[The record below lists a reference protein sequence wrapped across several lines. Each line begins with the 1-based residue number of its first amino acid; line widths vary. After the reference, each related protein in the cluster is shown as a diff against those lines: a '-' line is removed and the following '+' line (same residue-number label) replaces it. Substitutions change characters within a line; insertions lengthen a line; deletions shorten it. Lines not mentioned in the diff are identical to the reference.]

1 MTLNKRDH
9 YDNPGVDMTTSQ
21 LFYDAI
27 SSIVEKLPLD
37 LDDEQ
42 RYDHLLKCMQTI
54 FPFDAA
60 AVLKLDGSLLK
71 PLATRGLSDD
81 VLGRRFV
88 VNEHPR
94 FSQALNSRDPVHF
107 ESDSTLPDPY
117 DGLIDD
123 EAFNTQ
129 VHDCMGISLFIDEK
143 PWGLLTLDAVNPGT
157 FDNLNPLEI
166 KTFTRLTEAAV
177 KSAERID
184 TLESNAAHH
193 QLVNQALS
201 SESPGRII
209 GNSLPIQKL
218 KDEVAIVAQ
227 SHLSVLVLGETGV
240 GKELVARRV
249 HSLSPR
255 SLGPLIYINC
265 AALPENIAESELFG
279 HIKGAFSGAIAD
291 RAGKFEVADR
301 GTLFLDEIGELPLSI
316 QPKLL
321 RALQS
326 GEIQRVGSDKLIKV
340 NVRIIAAT
348 NRDLQKEVAEKRFRA
363 DLFHRLSVYP
373 ITVPPLRDRGKD
385 ILLLSG
391 YLLEEN
397 QKRLGVEG
405 LRITPEAKYLLTAY
419 DWPGNVREL
428 EHTLSRAAL
437 KAIAEQGRSK
447 RSIVINYYHLDIKP
461 KHTNSSTTQADS
473 LVLQQTDFSQ
483 LNLQANGNLKN
494 ATEEFQRQ
502 FIEKILHKH
511 NGNQAAAAREMG
523 VNRSNFYRLLKRL
536 DTTDRPPT

>member
-1 MTLNKRDH
+1 MPLNKQTHSENANTALEAHSR
-9 YDNPGVDMTTSQ
+9 
-21 LFYDAI
+21 FYDAI
-27 SSIVEKLPLD
+27 SQIVEKLPLD
-37 LDDEQ
+37 LEDSH
-42 RYDHLLKCMQTI
+42 RYNHLLECMQSI

-60 AVLKLDGSLLK
+60 AVLKLDGQLLK

-94 FSQALNSRDPVHF
+94 FAQTLNAREPMHF
-107 ESDSTLPDPY
+107 EADSTLPDPY
-117 DGLIDD
+117 DGLIEN
-123 EAFNTQ
+123 EAFNTD
-129 VHDCMGISLFIDEK
+129 VHDCMGISLFIDNK
-143 PWGLLTLDAVNPGT
+143 PWGLLTLDAVNPGA
-157 FDNLNPLEI
+157 FDHLSALEL

-177 KSAERID
+177 KAAERIE
-184 TLESNAAHH
+184 TLETNAAHH
-193 QLVNQALS
+193 QMVSQALS

-209 GNSLPIQKL
+209 GQSTAIQTL

-255 SLGPLIYINC
+255 SSGPLIYINC

-279 HIKGAFSGAIAD
+279 HVKGAFSGAVAD
-291 RAGKFEVADR
+291 RAGKFEVADG
-301 GTLFLDEIGELPLSI
+301 GTLFLDEVGELPLSI

-326 GEIQRVGSDKLIKV
+326 GEIQRVGSDKLINV
-340 NVRIIAAT
+340 DVRIIAAT
-348 NRDLQKEVAEKRFRA
+348 NRNLKEEVEQNRFRA

-373 ITVPPLRDRGKD
+373 IHVPSLRDRDKD

-391 YLLEEN
+391 YLLEVN

-405 LRITPEAKYLLTAY
+405 LRITPNAKRLLMSY

-437 KAIAEQGRSK
+437 KAIAEQGRQQ
-447 RSIVINYYHLDIKP
+447 RSIVIDAQHLDITP
-461 KHTNSSTTQADS
+461 SSNTSAHTQPTINTSYPDALS
-473 LVLQQTDFSQ
+473 
-483 LNLQANGNLKN
+483 LNLVATGNLKE
-494 ATEEFQRQ
+494 ATERFQRQ
-502 FIEKILHKH
+502 FIEVILNKHK
-511 NGNQAAAAREMG
+511 GNQAAAAREMG

-536 DTTDRPPT
+536 EGA

>member
-1 MTLNKRDH
+1 MTSN
-9 YDNPGVDMTTSQ
+9 Q
-21 LFYDAI
+21 LFFDAI
-27 SSIVEKLPLD
+27 TRIVDKLPLD
-37 LDDEQ
+37 LEDEH
-42 RYDHLLKCMQTI
+42 RYNHLLECMQSI

-94 FSQALNSRDPVHF
+94 FVQALNSRKPVHF
-107 ESDSTLPDPY
+107 ESDSSLPDPY
-117 DGLIDD
+117 DGLIED
-123 EAFNTQ
+123 ENFQAD
-129 VHDCMGISLFIDEK
+129 VHDCMGISLFIDDK
-143 PWGLLTLDAVNPGT
+143 PWGLLTLDAVKPGA
-157 FDNLNPLEI
+157 FDHLDPLELN
-166 KTFTRLTEAAV
+166 TFTRLTEAAV
-177 KSAERID
+177 KAAERIE
-184 TLESNAAHH
+184 TLEHSAAHH
-193 QLVNQALS
+193 QLVNQVLS

-209 GNSLPIQKL
+209 GNSIAIQKL
-218 KDEVAIVAQ
+218 KDEIAIVAQ

-255 SLGPLIYINC
+255 SSGPLIYINC

-279 HIKGAFSGAIAD
+279 HVKGSFSGAIAD
-291 RAGKFEVADR
+291 RAGKFEVADG
-301 GTLFLDEIGELPLSI
+301 GTLFLDEVGELPLSI

-340 NVRIIAAT
+340 NVRIVAAT
-348 NRDLQKEVAEKRFRA
+348 NRDLKEEVAQNRFRA

-373 ITVPPLRDRGKD
+373 IQVPALRERDKD

-391 YLLEEN
+391 YLLEVN

-405 LRITPEAKYLLTAY
+405 LRITPEAKLLLMSY

-428 EHTLSRAAL
+428 EHMLSRASL
-437 KAIAEQGRSK
+437 KAIAVQGRSK
-447 RSIVINYYHLDIKP
+447 RSILIDAQHLDI
-461 KHTNSSTTQADS
+461 TANNVDAEYTQAISASSPHTHDNNQ
-473 LVLQQTDFSQ
+473 LFLQT
-483 LNLQANGNLKN
+483 NGNLKN

-502 FIEKILHKH
+502 FIDNILKKH
-511 NGNQAAAAREMG
+511 HGNQAAAAREMG
-523 VNRSNFYRLLKRL
+523 INRSNFYRLIKRL
-536 DTTDRPPT
+536 EGVFN

>member
-1 MTLNKRDH
+1 MNTNTL
-9 YDNPGVDMTTSQ
+9 
-21 LFYDAI
+21 FFDAI
-27 SSIVEKLPLD
+27 TKIVQKLSLD
-37 LDDEQ
+37 LEDEH
-42 RYDHLLKCMQTI
+42 RYNHLLECMQTI

-71 PLATRGLSDD
+71 PLAIRGLSDD

-88 VNEHPR
+88 VDEHPR
-94 FSQALNSRDPVHF
+94 FLKALNSREPVHF

-123 EAFNTQ
+123 ETFNTE
-129 VHDCMGISLFIDEK
+129 VHDCMGISLFIDGR
-143 PWGLLTLDAVNPGT
+143 PWGLLTLDAVTQGT
-157 FDNLNPLEI
+157 FDDINPLEL

-177 KSAERID
+177 KAAERIE
-184 TLESNAAHH
+184 TLETSAAHH
-193 QLVNQALS
+193 QLVSQALS

-209 GNSLPIQKL
+209 GNSPAIQKL
-218 KDEVAIVAQ
+218 KDEIAIVAQ

-255 SLGPLIYINC
+255 SSGPLIYINC

-279 HIKGAFSGAIAD
+279 HVKGAFSGATSD
-291 RAGKFEVADR
+291 RAGKFEVADE

-326 GEIQRVGSDKLIKV
+326 GEIQRVGSDKLILV

-348 NRDLQKEVAEKRFRA
+348 NRHLQDEVSQGRFRA

-373 ITVPPLRDRGKD
+373 IDVPPLRERDKD
-385 ILLLSG
+385 ILLLCG
-391 YLLEEN
+391 YLLEIN

-405 LRITPEAKYLLTAY
+405 LRITAEAKHLLMTY

-447 RSIVINYYHLDIKP
+447 RSIVIDAYHLDIKP
-461 KHTNSSTTQADS
+461 KHNNSVSTQTRS
-473 LVLQQTDFSQ
+473 LRHEDKDRSQ
-483 LNLQANGNLKN
+483 LNFQANGKLKD

-502 FIEKILHKH
+502 FIEKTLSRH

-536 DTTDRPPT
+536 ESI

>member
-1 MTLNKRDH
+1 MTLSKRAH
-9 YDNPGVDMTTSQ
+9 YDNPDVDMTTKQ
-21 LFYDAI
+21 LFFDAI
-27 SSIVEKLPLD
+27 TQIVAKLPLD
-37 LDDEQ
+37 LEDTH
-42 RYDHLLKCMQTI
+42 RYNHLLECMQSI

-94 FSQALNSRDPVHF
+94 FVKALSSREPIHF
-107 ESDSTLPDPY
+107 EADSNLPDPY
-117 DGLIDD
+117 DGLIED
-123 EAFNTQ
+123 ESFNAR

-157 FDNLNPLEI
+157 FDYLDTMEI
-166 KTFTRLTEAAV
+166 NTFTRLTEAAV
-177 KSAERID
+177 KAAERID
-184 TLESNAAHH
+184 ILESNVAHH
-193 QLVNQALS
+193 QLINQALS

-209 GNSLPIQKL
+209 GNSAPIQKL
-218 KDEVAIVAQ
+218 KDEISIVAQ

-291 RAGKFEVADR
+291 RAGKFEVADG
-301 GTLFLDEIGELPLSI
+301 GTLFLDEVGELPLSI

-326 GEIQRVGSDKLIKV
+326 GEIQRVGSDKLINV

-348 NRDLQKEVAEKRFRA
+348 NRDLQNEVAEKRFRA

-373 ITVPPLRDRGKD
+373 ITVPPLRDRDKD

-391 YLLEEN
+391 YLLEVN

-405 LRITPEAKYLLTAY
+405 LRIAPEAKYLLTAY
-419 DWPGNVREL
+419 NWPGNIREL

-447 RSIVINYYHLDIKP
+447 RSIVIDVQHMDIKP
-461 KHTNSSTTQADS
+461 LNFKHSQTQPDSMNYDEHSTQIGI
-473 LVLQQTDFSQ
+473 
-483 LNLQANGNLKN
+483 QANGNLKA
-494 ATEEFQRQ
+494 ATEEFQRH
-502 FIEKILHKH
+502 FIETVLNRH

-536 DTTDRPPT
+536 EGY

>member
-1 MTLNKRDH
+1 MTLRNGVH
-9 YDNPGVDMTTSQ
+9 YDNSDVIKTTHH

-37 LDDEQ
+37 LEDEH
-42 RYDHLLKCMQTI
+42 RYNHLLESMQTI

-71 PLATRGLSDD
+71 PLAIRGLSDD

-94 FSQALNSRDPVHF
+94 FVQALNSRTPVHF
-107 ESDSTLPDPY
+107 ESDSPLPDPY
-117 DGLIDD
+117 DGLIED
-123 EAFNTQ
+123 ENFHTD
-129 VHDCMGISLFIDEK
+129 VHDCMGIPLFIDHK
-143 PWGLLTLDAVNPGT
+143 PWGLLTLDAVEAGAFNKLDPEE
-157 FDNLNPLEI
+157 L
-166 KTFTRLTEAAV
+166 KTFIRLTEAAV
-177 KSAERID
+177 KAAERIE
-184 TLESNAAHH
+184 TLENSAARH

-209 GNSLPIQKL
+209 GNSASIQKL

-255 SLGPLIYINC
+255 SSGPLIYINC

-279 HIKGAFSGAIAD
+279 HVKGSFSGAVAD
-291 RAGKFEVADR
+291 RAGKFEVADG
-301 GTLFLDEIGELPLSI
+301 GTLFLDEVGELPLSI

-348 NRDLQKEVAEKRFRA
+348 NRNLKEEVAHNHFRA

-373 ITVPPLRDRGKD
+373 ITVPPLRERDKD
-385 ILLLSG
+385 IFLLSG
-391 YLLEEN
+391 YLLEVN

-405 LRITPEAKYLLTAY
+405 LRITPEAKHLLMSY

-428 EHTLSRAAL
+428 EHTLSRSAL
-437 KAIAEQGRSK
+437 KAIAEQGRNK
-447 RSIVINYYHLDIKP
+447 RSILIDAHHLDIKP
-461 KHTNSSTTQADS
+461 SFTDLAI
-473 LVLQQTDFSQ
+473 QQPEVTILHKSPEQ
-483 LNLQANGNLKN
+483 LNLQANGNLKD

-502 FIEKILHKH
+502 FIEIIMHKH

-523 VNRSNFYRLLKRL
+523 INRSNFYRLLKRL
-536 DTTDRPPT
+536 ENS

>member
-1 MTLNKRDH
+1 MITNTL
-9 YDNPGVDMTTSQ
+9 
-21 LFYDAI
+21 FFDAI
-27 SSIVEKLPLD
+27 TRIVEKLSLD
-37 LDDEQ
+37 LEEQ
-42 RYDHLLKCMQTI
+42 HRYNHLLECMQTI

-71 PLATRGLSDD
+71 PLAIRGLSDD

-94 FSQALNSRDPVHF
+94 FLKALNSREAIHF
-107 ESDSTLPDPY
+107 ESDSALPDPY

-123 EAFNTQ
+123 EAFNTE
-129 VHDCMGISLFIDEK
+129 VHDCMGISLFIDNK
-143 PWGLLTLDAVNPGT
+143 PWGLLTLDAVTPGT
-157 FDNLNPLEI
+157 FDHLNPLEL
-166 KTFTRLTEAAV
+166 KTFTRLTEATV
-177 KSAERID
+177 KAAERIE
-184 TLESNAAHH
+184 TLETSAAHH
-193 QLVNQALS
+193 QLVSQALS

-209 GNSLPIQKL
+209 GSSQAIQKL
-218 KDEVAIVAQ
+218 KEEVAIVAQ

-255 SLGPLIYINC
+255 SSGPLIYINC

-279 HIKGAFSGAIAD
+279 HVKGAFSGAISD
-291 RAGKFEVADR
+291 RAGKFEVADE
-301 GTLFLDEIGELPLSI
+301 GTLFLDEVGELPLSI

-326 GEIQRVGSDKLIKV
+326 GEIQRVGSDKLIQV

-348 NRDLQKEVAEKRFRA
+348 NRDLQEEVSHGRFRA

-373 ITVPPLRDRGKD
+373 ISVPPLRDRDKD

-391 YLLEEN
+391 YLLEVN

-405 LRITPEAKYLLTAY
+405 LRITAEAKLLLTAY
-419 DWPGNVREL
+419 NWPGNVREL

-437 KAIAEQGRSK
+437 KAIAEQGRHK
-447 RSIVINYYHLDIKP
+447 RSIVIDYYHLDIKP
-461 KHTNSSTTQADS
+461 DHTSSTNTQAEVFMLQHKS
-473 LVLQQTDFSQ
+473 LNE
-483 LNLQANGNLKN
+483 LNIQANGNLKD

-502 FIEKILHKH
+502 YIEEMLRKHK
-511 NGNQAAAAREMG
+511 GNQAAAAREMG

-536 DTTDRPPT
+536 EA

>member
-1 MTLNKRDH
+1 MKLLIGVH
-9 YDNPGVDMTTSQ
+9 Y
-21 LFYDAI
+21 F
-27 SSIVEKLPLD
+27 
-37 LDDEQ
+37 
-42 RYDHLLKCMQTI
+42 
-54 FPFDAA
+54 
-60 AVLKLDGSLLK
+60 
-71 PLATRGLSDD
+71 
-81 VLGRRFV
+81 
-88 VNEHPR
+88 
-94 FSQALNSRDPVHF
+94 
-107 ESDSTLPDPY
+107 
-117 DGLIDD
+117 
-123 EAFNTQ
+123 
-129 VHDCMGISLFIDEK
+129 
-143 PWGLLTLDAVNPGT
+143 
-157 FDNLNPLEI
+157 
-166 KTFTRLTEAAV
+166 
-177 KSAERID
+177 
-184 TLESNAAHH
+184 
-193 QLVNQALS
+193 
-201 SESPGRII
+201 
-209 GNSLPIQKL
+209 
-218 KDEVAIVAQ
+218 
-227 SHLSVLVLGETGV
+227 
-240 GKELVARRV
+240 
-249 HSLSPR
+249 
-255 SLGPLIYINC
+255 
-265 AALPENIAESELFG
+265 
-279 HIKGAFSGAIAD
+279 
-291 RAGKFEVADR
+291 
-301 GTLFLDEIGELPLSI
+301 EIGELPLSI

>member
-1 MTLNKRDH
+1 MTPSNRAH
-9 YDNPGVDMTTSQ
+9 YDTSDVTKTTNH

-27 SSIVEKLPLD
+27 SRIVEKLPLD
-37 LDDEQ
+37 LEDEQ
-42 RYDHLLKCMQTI
+42 RYNHLLECMQNI

-60 AVLKLDGSLLK
+60 AVLKLEGQLLK

-94 FSQALNSRDPVHF
+94 FLQALNSRDPIHF
-107 ESDSTLPDPY
+107 ESDSKLPDPY
-117 DGLIDD
+117 DGLI
-123 EAFNTQ
+123 ENENFNTD
-129 VHDCMGISLFIDEK
+129 VHDCMGISLFIDGK
-143 PWGLLTLDAVNPGT
+143 AWGLLTLDAIKPGA
-157 FDNLNPLEI
+157 FASLNPLEL

-177 KSAERID
+177 KAAERIEI
-184 TLESNAAHH
+184 LETNAAHH
-193 QLVNQALS
+193 ILVNQALS

-209 GNSLPIQKL
+209 GSSASIQKL
-218 KDEVAIVAQ
+218 KEEVAIVAQ

-255 SLGPLIYINC
+255 STGPLIYINC

-279 HIKGAFSGAIAD
+279 HVKGSFSGAVAD
-291 RAGKFEVADR
+291 RAGKFEVADG
-301 GTLFLDEIGELPLSI
+301 GTLFLDEVGELPLSI

-348 NRDLQKEVAEKRFRA
+348 NRNLKEEVEQNRFRA

-373 ITVPPLRDRGKD
+373 ITVPPLREREKD

-391 YLLEEN
+391 YLLEVN

-405 LRITPEAKYLLTAY
+405 LRITPEAKNLLQSY
-419 DWPGNVREL
+419 NWPGNVREL

-437 KAIAEQGRSK
+437 KAIAEQGRNK
-447 RSIVINYYHLDIKP
+447 RSIVIDCHHLDIAP
-461 KHTNSSTTQADS
+461 NQSTTTYLS
-473 LVLQQTDFSQ
+473 SKPHTLQEHHPETQI
-483 LNLQANGNLKN
+483 NLQATGNLKH

-502 FIEKILHKH
+502 FIEVILNKY

-523 VNRSNFYRLLKRL
+523 INRSNFYRLLKRL
-536 DTTDRPPT
+536 DGE

>member
-1 MTLNKRDH
+1 MTPNH
-9 YDNPGVDMTTSQ
+9 
-21 LFYDAI
+21 LFYDVI
-27 SSIVEKLPLD
+27 SRIVEKLPLD
-37 LDDEQ
+37 LEDEQ
-42 RYDHLLKCMQTI
+42 RYNHLLECMQMI

-60 AVLKLDGSLLK
+60 AVLKLDSNLLK

-94 FSQALNSRDPVHF
+94 FSLALNSREPVHF
-107 ESDSTLPDPY
+107 ESHSTLPDPY

-123 EAFNTQ
+123 TAFNTH
-129 VHDCMGISLFIDEK
+129 VHDCMGIALFIDQR
-143 PWGLLTLDAVNPGT
+143 PWGLLTLDAVQPGT
-157 FDNLNPLEI
+157 FEHISPLEL

-177 KSAERID
+177 KAAERIE
-184 TLESNAAHH
+184 TLENNAAHH
-193 QLVNQALS
+193 QLINQVLS

-209 GNSLPIQKL
+209 GNSSPVQKL

-255 SLGPLIYINC
+255 SSGPLIYINC

-279 HIKGAFSGAIAD
+279 HIKGSFSGAIND
-291 RAGKFEVADR
+291 RAGKFEVADG

-348 NRDLQKEVAEKRFRA
+348 NRDLEKEVAEKRFRS

-373 ITVPPLRDRGKD
+373 IHVPPLREREKD

-391 YLLEEN
+391 YLLEVN

-405 LRITPEAKYLLTAY
+405 LRITTEAKHVLTHY
-419 DWPGNVREL
+419 DWPGNIREL

-437 KAIAEQGRSK
+437 KAIAEQGRAK
-447 RSIVINYYHLDIKP
+447 RSIVIDAQHLDIK
-461 KHTNSSTTQADS
+461 SSEHVPLYTQHPPQALHS
-473 LVLQQTDFSQ
+473 NPTQ
-483 LNLQANGNLKN
+483 LGLQAHGNLKS
-494 ATEEFQRQ
+494 ATEDFQRL
-502 FIEKILHKH
+502 FIETVLNRH

-523 VNRSNFYRLLKRL
+523 INRSNFYRLLKRL
-536 DTTDRPPT
+536 DQQ